1 MQLETLGTPTCS
13 QQLTNAALKT
23 NDLRGGCD
31 IPNRDGFSNSFEIID
46 ANHRED
52 YPRYGFPER
61 WGLLDDDYF
70 GCSVCAIMTWRL
82 KSTPHSGRPERSEGS
97 RSFRL

>member
-52 YPRYGFPER
+52 YPRYGFPR
-61 WGLLDDDYF
+61 KMAADG
-70 GCSVCAIMTWRL
+70 GRL
-82 KSTPHSGRPERSEGS
+82 
-97 RSFRL
+97 FRLQRLRDHDLALEVDCAQRSS